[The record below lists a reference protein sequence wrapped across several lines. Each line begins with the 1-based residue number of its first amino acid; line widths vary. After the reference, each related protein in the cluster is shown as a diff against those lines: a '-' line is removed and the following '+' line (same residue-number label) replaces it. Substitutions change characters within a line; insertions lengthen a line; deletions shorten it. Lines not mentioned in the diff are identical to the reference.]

1 MRKPLLLMLLLSVIG
16 VVEAHAQKFALI
28 DMEYIL
34 KHIPAYESAN
44 RQMEQSSKQWQAEV
58 EKLAGE
64 AKSMYEDYQSTA
76 QKLTAEQRT
85 QKEDAIVAKEKEVAD
100 LRRKYFGPEGEMAD
114 LQARLMTPIQD
125 DIYNAVKAIATERG
139 YAVVTDR
146 ASATSI
152 IFASPEID
160 ISNEVLARLGYSN

>member
-1 MRKPLLLMLLLSVIG
+1 MRKSLLIACALFAACLT
-16 VVEAHAQKFALI
+16 AQAQRFALI

-34 KHIPAYESAN
+34 RNIPAYESAN
-44 RQMEQSSKQWQAEV
+44 QEIEQSSKEWQDEI

-64 AKSMYEDYQSTA
+64 AKSMYESYQKTAST
-76 QKLTAEQRT
+76 LTDAQRT
-85 QKEDAIVAKEKEVAD
+85 AKEEAIVNKETDIAE
-100 LRRKYFGPEGEMAD
+100 LRRQYFGPSGELAK
-114 LQARLMTPIQD
+114 LQEELMRPIQD
-125 DIYNAVKAIATERG
+125 AIYDAVKEIATEKG

-160 ISNEVLARLGYSN
+160 ISDEVLARLGHAK

>member
-1 MRKPLLLMLLLSVIG
+1 MRKSLLIACTLFVACLT
-16 VVEAHAQKFALI
+16 AQAQRFALI

-34 KHIPAYESAN
+34 RSIPAYESAN
-44 RQMEQSSKQWQAEV
+44 QEIEQSSKQWQDEI

-64 AKSMYEDYQSTA
+64 AKSMYESYQKTAST
-76 QKLTAEQRT
+76 LTDAQRT
-85 QKEDAIVAKEKEVAD
+85 TKEEAIVNKETEIAE
-100 LRRKYFGPEGEMAD
+100 LRRQYFGPGGELAK
-114 LQARLMTPIQD
+114 LQEKLMRPIQD
-125 DIYNAVKAIATERG
+125 SIYDAVKAIATEKG

-160 ISNEVLARLGYSN
+160 ISDEVLDRLGYAK